1 MSGASGILETMTAT
15 FDHLDL
21 RDLVGLL
28 SEEEQRELRPV
39 VLRLV
44 ASHAQPTESPA
55 PKARLSFAGT
65 VHAGPDF
72 ASTSQDVLWRE
83 LGGHE

>member
-1 MSGASGILETMTAT
+1 MTAT
-15 FDHLDL
+15 FDNLDL

-28 SEEEQRELRPV
+28 TEEEQRELRPV

-44 ASHAQPTESPA
+44 SSHAQPAESPT
-55 PKARLSFAGT
+55 PKHRLSFTGT

-72 ASTSQDVLWRE
+72 ASNSQDMLWRE
-83 LGGHE
+83 LGGRE